1 MNNKSLKWQIPFL
14 VLLIVGTVLILKKQ
28 PPFHTDQGLVF
39 GTVYKIT
46 YQHADNLKPEIEAA
60 LKEVDNSLSPFNKS
74 SVITKINNNTD
85 MTADSLLTD
94 VYTLAKRISE
104 ETDGA
109 FDITVAPLVNAWG
122 FGFDSSTN
130 VSRETIDSLRQFVG
144 FEKISLKDG
153 KIIKKDSRTMLD
165 CSAIAKRHS
174 KRLWS
179 GSCGTPARQQRSGK
193 LHDRHRR
200 RTCLER
206 QESENESVENR
217 NKQTDRRFSVSK
229 SGTSDSN

>member
-130 VSRETIDSLRQFVG
+130 VSHETIDSLRQFVG
-144 FEKISLKDG
+144 FEKISLKD
-153 KIIKKDSRTMLD
+153 LQ
-165 CSAIAKRHS
+165 RHS

-229 SGTSDSN
+229 PGTSDSY